1 MAFPILIVSAVGV
14 SVVFLLRWLLTYM
27 RTVLKVRRNGHPAI
41 HSGVML
47 FESVVRSW
55 YPRIPVLVPMEKL
68 TLKDPFKKFADAQSD
83 MIVITEATSP
93 NGIAYLFG
101 SPKIFRE
108 IGRNGDIFLKPLEKI
123 RYRMLN
129 TFGLQL
135 ASAQNG
141 AQHERHKRVV
151 KAVFNNE
158 LMENGWYNMRNMWRT
173 LLREEAIYPAAANS
187 ETAPVV
193 QDMKSTMLKVTLGAI
208 GASWFDIDI
217 SWDPAKETQR
227 QNDELMP
234 FAETLKVVWD
244 SPFVQTMLPL
254 WFLEWSPSSYLRRA
268 GWAQRSLVA
277 HIKNAQAETRRR
289 IEDRKDTTE
298 VQGRTRKYRNLIDAL
313 VDSQNDVEKAERLEK
328 GYLAANVGLSDK
340 EVQGNIF
347 SFMVTGH
354 ETSSHTLTWVLSLL
368 AKNTDWQ
375 EKLYEE
381 VSKVNTIFLDEA
393 EGVDEKPL
401 RYLAY
406 EEMSNLPL
414 ILASTVESLRMR
426 DLAMQMTR
434 VASRNTT
441 LSYTTWEGDN
451 PAEAKVQQHTI
462 SIPAGTRVHLDTAA
476 FGVNP
481 FKWEDPATYN
491 PARHIRETEDANG
504 NKKVAVSYEDFIGY
518 SSGSRQC
525 IGKRFAE
532 VTMVCFLAH
541 MILNYRWEVVAEPGE
556 TQEQAKIRA
565 STGSEQFMLT
575 PPAYDLRFIRR

>member
-14 SVVFLLRWLLTYM
+14 SVVLLLRWLLTYM

-68 TLKDPFKKFADAQSD
+68 TLKDPFKKFAQAKSD

-173 LLREEAIYPAAANS
+173 LLREEDIYPVAANS
-187 ETAPVV
+187 ENPPVV
-193 QDMKSTMLKVTLGAI
+193 RDMKSTMLKVTLGAI
-208 GASWFDIDI
+208 GASWFNIDI
-217 SWDPAKETQR
+217 PWDPAKETQR

-234 FAETLKVVWD
+234 FTETLKVVWD
-244 SPFVQTMLPL
+244 SPFVQTIFPL

-268 GWAQRSLVA
+268 GWAQRSLVS
-277 HIKNAQAETRRR
+277 HIKNAQADTRRR
-289 IEDRKDTTE
+289 IEERENTTE
-298 VQGRTRKYRNLIDAL
+298 VEGRTRKYRNLIDAL

-381 VSKVNTIFLDEA
+381 VSKVNTILLDEA

-401 RYLAY
+401 RYLDY

-451 PAEAKVQQHTI
+451 PAEAKVQQYTI

-518 SSGSRQC
+518 SAGSRQC

-541 MILNYRWEVVAEPGE
+541 LILNYRWEVVAEPGE
-556 TQEQAKIRA
+556 TQDQAKIRA